1 MNASQ
6 PESTKAKMIDIN
18 LRAIEKWEDIVD
30 NHCSQTINSIIFF
43 TSFPFD
49 SYLNCLPHFEIHSG
63 RLQPSHRRYFSI
75 MIIDSI
81 YPIDD
86 EKR

>member
-6 PESTKAKMIDIN
+6 PENTKAKMIDIN

-30 NHCSQTINSIIFF
+30 NHCTQTINSIIFF

-49 SYLNCLPHFEIHSG
+49 SYLNGLPHFEIHSG
-63 RLQPSHRRYFSI
+63 IFSH
-75 MIIDSI
+75 
-81 YPIDD
+81 PIEDVSQL
-86 EKR
+86 